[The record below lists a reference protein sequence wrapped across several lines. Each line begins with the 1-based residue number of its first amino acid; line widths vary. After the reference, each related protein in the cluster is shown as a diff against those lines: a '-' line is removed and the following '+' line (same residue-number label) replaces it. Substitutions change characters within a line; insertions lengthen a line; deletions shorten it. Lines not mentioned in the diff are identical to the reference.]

1 MDSDLRLRLDLG
13 LVLLAV
19 IAGATA
25 AAGYGVTD
33 GATVAASIILA
44 AVSAVLVLFLGT
56 TPQWARDAPVDDD

>member
-33 GATVAASIILA
+33 GATVVASIILA

>member
-25 AAGYGVTD
+25 VAGYGVTD
-33 GATVAASIILA
+33 GVTVAASIIAA
-44 AVSAVLVLFLGT
+44 AVGAVLVLFLGT
-56 TPQWARDAPVDDD
+56 TPQWVQDAPVDDD

>member
-13 LVLLAV
+13 LVLLAI

-25 AAGYGVTD
+25 VTGYGVTD
-33 GATVAASIILA
+33 GATVAASIIAA
-44 AVSAVLVLFLGT
+44 AVGAVLVLFLGT

>member
-1 MDSDLRLRLDLG
+1 MDSNLKLRLDLG

-25 AAGYGVTD
+25 VAGYGITD
-33 GATVAASIILA
+33 GPTVVASTIAA